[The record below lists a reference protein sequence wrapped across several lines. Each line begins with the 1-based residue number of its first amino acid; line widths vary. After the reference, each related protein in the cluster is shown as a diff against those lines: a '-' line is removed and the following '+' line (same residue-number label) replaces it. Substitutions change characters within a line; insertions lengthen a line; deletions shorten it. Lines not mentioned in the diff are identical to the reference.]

1 MKLIVIF
8 SPVAAQ
14 LKIKLLAPAAGAKK
28 AQLALPK
35 QTQAATG

>member
-1 MKLIVIF
+1 VELVVVF
-8 SPVAAQ
+8 LPVAAQ
-14 LKIKLLAPAAGAKK
+14 LKIKLLALAAGAKK